1 MGLFDWIR
9 QGVRQAVVLG
19 FSDAVADIGERADGD
34 DLGEQL
40 ADTLRQRLAVEPASK
55 HSSLPIPDPP
65 GRKRLGKSLEQIRN
79 ENA

>member
-9 QGVRQAVVLG
+9 QGVRRAVVLG
-19 FSDAVADIGERADGD
+19 FSDAVADIGDRTDGD

-55 HSSLPIPDPP
+55 HTSPPFPAAP